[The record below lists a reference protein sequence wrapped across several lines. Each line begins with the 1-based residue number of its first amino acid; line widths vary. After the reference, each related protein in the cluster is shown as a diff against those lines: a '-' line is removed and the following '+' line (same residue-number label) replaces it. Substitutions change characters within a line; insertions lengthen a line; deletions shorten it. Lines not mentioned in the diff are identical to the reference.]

1 MQNAVLSGE
10 IEGGIN
16 GLPIAD
22 YMGNLANLSRDELY
36 DIVVRILKENQMA
49 VGVIKKFFG
58 QTNADQGN
66 EREVTVGQNIGQSNS
81 RELNSR
87 QSNSREINGW
97 QDNGQNKD
105 QTADQANNRELSDN
119 EINKRISNVFI
130 TIGIPPHIKG
140 YQYLR
145 CAIRICIKK
154 TEIISFITKCL
165 YPDVAKEF
173 NTTPS
178 KVERAIRHA
187 IEVCWN
193 RGKIDAI
200 NNFFGSTIFT
210 KYDRPTNG
218 EFIALVAD
226 KLLLEGV

>member
-1 MQNAVLSGE
+1 MLTFISTLINLICFLEGQEMQNA
-10 IEGGIN
+10 IN
-16 GLPIAD
+16 ILRAD
-22 YMGNLANLSRDELY
+22 DNLYEKNLTDKITNYDNFLDNLSRDELY
-36 DIVVRILKENQMA
+36 IMVKKMLGEQPSA
-49 VGVIKKFFG
+49 VEIIKNFFG
-58 QTNADQGN
+58 KTDKTEKINTEKPSAQTND
-66 EREVTVGQNIGQSNS
+66 I
-81 RELNSR
+81 ELNR
-87 QSNSREINGW
+87 
-97 QDNGQNKD
+97 
-105 QTADQANNRELSDN
+105 
-119 EINKRISNVFI
+119 RISNIFI

-145 CAIRICIKK
+145 CAIRICIQK
-154 TEIISFITKCL
+154 TEIISCITKCL

-173 NTTPS
+173 STTPT

-193 RGKIDAI
+193 RGKIDVI

-218 EFIALVAD
+218 EFIALIAD

>member
-22 YMGNLANLSRDELY
+22 YMGNLASLSRDELY
-36 DIVVRILKENQMA
+36 DIVIRILKENQMA

-58 QTNADQGN
+58 QTNAEQGN
-66 EREVTVGQNIGQSNS
+66 ESEVTVG
-81 RELNSR
+81 

-105 QTADQANNRELSDN
+105 QTAEQGNNRELSDN

>member
-1 MQNAVLSGE
+1 MNALLNTPQTPQICGEMQSTVGE
-10 IEGGIN
+10 FSNFIS
-16 GLPIAD
+16 
-22 YMGNLANLSRDELY
+22 NLSRDELY
-36 DIVVRILKENQMA
+36 N
-49 VGVIKKFFG
+49 VGVQFCS
-58 QTNADQGN
+58 N
-66 EREVTVGQNIGQSNS
+66 E
-81 RELNSR
+81 
-87 QSNSREINGW
+87 
-97 QDNGQNKD
+97 
-105 QTADQANNRELSDN
+105 QTAVEVIRRFLNMVHMANSGTDNLTPPAIIINDN
-119 EINKRISNVFI
+119 EINRRISNIFI

-145 CAIRICIKK
+145 CAIKICVQK
-154 TEIISFITKCL
+154 TEIISCITKCL
-165 YPDVAKEF
+165 YPDVAKQF

-218 EFIALVAD
+218 EFIALITD